1 MSTIAVF
8 GGTGETGKE
17 VVFQVSYCCPFS
29 LLRVTHRSVVEQKD
43 LGAIGE
49 ICLCGNGKIT
59 AHATGAQAGPEGGGT
74 GSLAGQD
81 EVRPQLF
88 VGIYAWPRLVLI
100 VKGTSRY
107 GVQNPLWLG
116 RR

>member
-29 LLRVTHRSVVEQKD
+29 LLRVTYRSVVEQKY

-49 ICLCGNGKIT
+49 ICLCGNVKIR
-59 AHATGAQAGPEGGGT
+59 HMQQALKQGQKVVV
-74 GSLAGQD
+74 LARSPD
-81 EVRPQLF
+81 KMRCVR
-88 VGIYAWPRLVLI
+88 RLSGFMPGRVLC
-100 VKGTSRY
+100 
-107 GVQNPLWLG
+107 
-116 RR
+116 